1 MYMETEYT
9 PEHIADAEKIC
20 QLLQDVPESRRQLCV
35 LSMMAYMNGIEA
47 GMALEHDER
56 QETRK

>member
-20 QLLQDVPESRRQLCV
+20 QLIKNIPEPRRQLYV
-35 LSMMAYMNGIEA
+35 FSMMAYMDGIEA
-47 GMALEHDER
+47 GMALERDER
-56 QETRK
+56 QETQK